1 MVQTVY
7 LPDGKCMTEFGYSGV
22 MDIVKEYAG
31 KDIRDYIDDIVRDR
45 DEISGKLDMIE
56 DDVDD
61 LEQQAD
67 EYNGILHEIVRLCR
81 EFRQKYESEMPDRE
95 DLTEFIGSVF
105 DKAYEMI

>member
-7 LPDGKCMTEFGYSGV
+7 LPDGKCMTVFGYSGV

-31 KDIRDYIDDIVRDR
+31 KDIRDYIDDIVRDH
-45 DEISGKLDMIE
+45 
-56 DDVDD
+56 VDD

>member
-1 MVQTVY
+1 MAQTVY
-7 LPDGKCMTEFGYSGV
+7 LPDGKCTTVFDDNGV
-22 MDIVKEYAG
+22 LDIVQEYAG
-31 KDIRDYIDDIVRDR
+31 KDIRDRIKGIVHER
-45 DEISGKLDMIE
+45 DEIRGNLDRLE

-81 EFRQKYESEMPDRE
+81 EFQKKYESEMPDRE
-95 DLTEFIGSVF
+95 DLSEFVGSVF